1 MRRGENYVMC
11 ITRLR
16 APSGISLH
24 RIKWQGPAWSMEHRM
39 SDDTKLGFILL
50 FVVFALMVI
59 GPVLAG

>member
-1 MRRGENYVMC
+1 MC
-11 ITRLR
+11 VTRLR

-39 SDDTKLGFILL
+39 TDDTKLGLILL
-50 FVVFALMVI
+50 FMVFALMVI